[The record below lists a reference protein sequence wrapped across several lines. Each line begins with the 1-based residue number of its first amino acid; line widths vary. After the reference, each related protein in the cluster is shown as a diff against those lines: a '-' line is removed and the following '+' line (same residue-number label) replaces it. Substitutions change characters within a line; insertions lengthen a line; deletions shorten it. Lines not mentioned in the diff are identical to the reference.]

1 MAKLYFKYGAMNC
14 GKTTVLIQT
23 AHNYEQQNMKVIL
36 IKPKIDNKGENFVVS
51 RIGAKRKVDYLISE
65 KDNIYELIKEKH
77 NDMSCLL
84 VDEAQ
89 FLTSTQI
96 DELQLIAATLNIAVI
111 CYGLR
116 CDFRQQG
123 FDGSTRLLQIA
134 DKLEEIKTIC
144 KCGRKATTNVRKI
157 NADYVFEGNQVSIDG
172 INNVTYE
179 SMCPSCY
186 LKLKNNNI
194 QNNNI

>member
-1 MAKLYFKYGAMNC
+1 MSKLYFKYGAMNC
-14 GKTTVLIQT
+14 GKTTILIQT
-23 AHNYEQQNMKVIL
+23 AYNYEQQNMKVIV
-36 IKPKIDNKGENFVVS
+36 IKPKVDKKGENFIVS
-51 RIGAKRKVDYLISE
+51 RVGIKRKVDHLVSDT
-65 KDNIYELIKEKH
+65 DNIYELIKNKY
-77 NDMSCLL
+77 NNITCLL

-96 DELQLIAATLNIAVI
+96 DQLQLIAATLNIVVI

-123 FDGSTRLLQIA
+123 FEGSTRLLQIA

-144 KCGRKATTNVRKI
+144 KCGKKATTNVRKL
-157 NADYVFEGNQVSIDG
+157 NGNYVFEGNQIGIDG
-172 INNVTYE
+172 MGSVTYE

-186 LKLKNNNI
+186 IKLKNNNV
-194 QNNNI
+194 